1 MTEKTIRSL
10 KELKAIRNDEDLR
23 VMGLK
28 MIKGDFKEWEDLE
41 AFLEKRAGKAYY
53 TRNACHELG
62 EYRRYLQRR
71 FNK

>member
-10 KELKAIRNDEDLR
+10 KELTAIRNDEDLR

-41 AFLEKRAGKAYY
+41 AFLEKRVGKAYY
-53 TRNACHELG
+53 TRNSCHELG

>member
-10 KELKAIRNDEDLR
+10 KELTAIRNDEDLR

-28 MIKGDFKEWEDLE
+28 MINGDFKEWEDLE
-41 AFLEKRAGKAYY
+41 SFLEKRVGKAYY

-62 EYRRYLQRR
+62 EYRRNLQGR